1 MNNEVVLQAQGVS
14 KEYTE
19 AESKYE
25 ILKDVNFSLQK
36 KSVYGLVGPSG
47 SGKTTLL
54 NLLGMLDTPSA
65 GEIFVNGAATSSLS
79 EIQKTKMRGENIGF
93 VFQFHNLLQDFTALE
108 NVMFPLL
115 IQKVNKNTAMDR
127 SADILEKMGLSG
139 RLKNY
144 PSQLSGGEQQRV
156 AIARAVVFNPKII
169 IADEPTGNLDTKNSQ
184 MVFEMLL
191 DLVSHMEAAII
202 LATHDSNISR
212 QISKKITI
220 ENKTLVN
227 I

>member
-1 MNNEVVLQAQGVS
+1 MSNAVLEAKGVFKNYTQGDIQFDILQDINFALHKKEVV
-14 KEYTE
+14 
-19 AESKYE
+19 
-25 ILKDVNFSLQK
+25 
-36 KSVYGLVGPSG
+36 GLIGPSG

-54 NLLGMLDTPSA
+54 NLLGMLDIPSG
-65 GEIFVNGAATSSLS
+65 GEIFVDGIATSVLS
-79 EIQKTKMRGENIGF
+79 DADKTKLRGASIGF

-115 IQKVNKNTAMDR
+115 IQGIDR
-127 SADILEKMGLSG
+127 NIAKEKAENILEKMGLKD

-191 DLVSHMEAAII
+191 DLVSQMDLAII
-202 LATHDSNISR
+202 LATHDTSISSR
-212 QISKKITI
+212 IPKKITI
-220 ENKTLVN
+220 ENKTLVD